1 MLKLVATPIGNLDDI
16 TLRALDALREA
27 DIVFAEDTRRTLQL
41 LNHFGI
47 RKPLVSC
54 RAQNEAVRA
63 EELVPLLEA
72 GREIVYTSDAGMP
85 GISDPGAVLVRTCI
99 EHGLPFT
106 VLPGASA
113 VLTAAVLSGLPCASF
128 SFFGFLPRDGRARR
142 EAIAA
147 IGACGHL
154 ALLYESPHRV
164 AGTLADLAAALGERP
179 AALLRELTK
188 RHETVERGMLST
200 LAERFAA
207 EAPRGECVIAVL
219 ADRRDPCPQADAGAL
234 DAALSALL
242 QAGLSVRD
250 AAAEAA
256 KSAGVSKKTAYA
268 RALEIRGETP

>member
-27 DIVFAEDTRRTLQL
+27 DVVFAEDTRRTLQL

-54 RAQNEAVRA
+54 RAQNEAARA

-72 GREIVYTSDAGMP
+72 GREIVCTSDAGMP
-85 GISDPGAVLVRTCI
+85 GISDPGAVLVRACI
-99 EHGLPFT
+99 ERGLPFT

-219 ADRRDPCPQADAGAL
+219 ADRRDPSPQADAGAL